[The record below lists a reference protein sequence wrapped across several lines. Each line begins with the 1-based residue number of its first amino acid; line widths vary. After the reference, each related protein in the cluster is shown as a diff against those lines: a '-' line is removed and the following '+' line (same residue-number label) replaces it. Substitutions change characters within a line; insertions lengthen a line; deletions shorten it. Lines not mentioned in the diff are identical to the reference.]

1 MNLRKK
7 PEVSYLLM
15 RVVDRLSESVNQEL
29 KAWGLNLL
37 SARVLVSV
45 LAQDSVGVSSLA
57 SDAQIDQSTL
67 SHMLRR
73 LELAGLVRRRRLESD
88 NRSVRVSL
96 TSEGEVAAVQCLK
109 TLDHHDR
116 LLLKSLDDTSVTQA
130 KNLLLQLLEN
140 TSCFDE
146 RARLLAIKREQAR
159 LEASQARV

>member
-37 SARVLVSV
+37 SARVLVSL

-96 TSEGEVAAVQCLK
+96 TSEGEAAAVQCLK

-116 LLLKSLDDTSVTQA
+116 LLLKSLDDASVTQA